1 LLSSRLLLAVI
12 LDALKKHGLPM
23 VVNGEAAARLRAF
36 RRDAQRALPGRVEG
50 VILFGSRARGDA
62 RRDSDY
68 DVAVLIKGLDD
79 RRPIDHMLSD
89 IAYPYILA
97 GFHIRPVAVSAGLIA
112 DSHRNPFAMEL
123 LRDGVIV

>member
-1 LLSSRLLLAVI
+1 MLG
-12 LDALKKHGLPM
+12 ALKKHGLPM

-36 RRDAQRALPGRVEG
+36 RRDAQRALPGKVEG

-68 DVAVLIKGLDD
+68 DVAVIVKGLDD
-79 RRPIDHMLSD
+79 RRQIDHMLSD
-89 IAYPYILA
+89 IAYPHILA
-97 GFHIRPVAVSAGLIA
+97 GFHIRPVAISASVVT
-112 DSHRNPFAMEL
+112 DSQPNRFAMEL